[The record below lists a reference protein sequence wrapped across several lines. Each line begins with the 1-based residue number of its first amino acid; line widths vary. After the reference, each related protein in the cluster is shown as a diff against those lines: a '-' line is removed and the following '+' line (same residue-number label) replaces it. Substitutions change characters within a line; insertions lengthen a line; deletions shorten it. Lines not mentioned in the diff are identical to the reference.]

1 MCTDKSLFCFENYKL
16 LLQEIDSFLTEHIE
30 HKFTSVNPPKLFFST
45 RSKHDYIIYKNKMAG
60 STDLSLESDNCF
72 IPKYIPRDL
81 KWYERDG
88 LDTWYLKNKCD
99 EFLEDTDLHFA
110 KCKIVNFDMIKNNV
124 PKNIQKQYQTV
135 GHEEIRLDIK
145 SKFARLYTEM
155 PKERYAYRTEN
166 Y

>member
-1 MCTDKSLFCFENYKL
+1 
-16 LLQEIDSFLTEHIE
+16 
-30 HKFTSVNPPKLFFST
+30 
-45 RSKHDYIIYKNKMAG
+45 MAG
-60 STDLSLESDNCF
+60 STDLTLESDNCF
-72 IPKYIPRDL
+72 IPKYIPGDL
-81 KWYERDG
+81 KWYQRDG
-88 LDTWYLKNKCD
+88 LDTWHLKKKCD
-99 EFLEDTDLHFA
+99 EFLENTDLHFA
-110 KCKIVNFDMIKNNV
+110 NRKIVNFDMIKNNV